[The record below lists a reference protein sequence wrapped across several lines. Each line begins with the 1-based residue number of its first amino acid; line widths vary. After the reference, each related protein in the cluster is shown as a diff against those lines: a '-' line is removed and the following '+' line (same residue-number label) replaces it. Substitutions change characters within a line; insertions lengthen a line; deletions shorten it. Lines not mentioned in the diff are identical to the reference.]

1 MTSQKKP
8 RRPYDSTGR
17 QAQARETRRR
27 IVEAARGVFAE
38 RGYAG
43 ATIDAI
49 AQAAGV
55 APETVFAAFGNKRGI
70 LAGLVEVSVGGD
82 DLPIP
87 LLERPGPQSVME
99 EADPVRQMRMFSHDI
114 SEILERVAPVFEI
127 LRIAAKTEP
136 EIAELLRELL
146 EGRWRN
152 LAVFVKH
159 LRLRKGIGH
168 EQATEMVWT
177 LTSPEVF
184 RLLTA
189 DRGWTRERYAA
200 WLEATLSRLLLP

>member
-1 MTSQKKP
+1 MTKP
-8 RRPYDSTGR
+8 RRGKRSYDSTR
-17 QAQARETRRR
+17 RRAQAQETRRR
-27 IVEAARGVFAE
+27 IIEAARSVFAE

-70 LAGLVEVSVGGD
+70 LAGLVEVAVGGD
-82 DLPIP
+82 DRPIP
-87 LLERPGPQSVME
+87 LLERPGPQSVLE
-99 EADPVRQMRMFSHDI
+99 ETDPVRQLRLFSQDI
-114 SEILERVAPVFEI
+114 SGILERVAPVFEI
-127 LRIAAKTEP
+127 LRTAAKTEP
-136 EIAELLRELL
+136 DIAELLRELL
-146 EGRWRN
+146 EARWRN
-152 LAVFVKH
+152 LAVFARH
-159 LRLRKGIGH
+159 LSLRKAMTQ
-168 EQATEMVWT
+168 ERATEMVWT

-184 RLLTA
+184 RLLTV

>member
-1 MTSQKKP
+1 MTSQKKS
-8 RRPYDSTGR
+8 RRPYDSTRR
-17 QAQARETRRR
+17 QAQARETRLR
-27 IVEAARGVFAE
+27 IIDAARGLFAE

-49 AQAAGV
+49 AQTAGV

-70 LAGLVEVSVGGD
+70 LAGLVDLSVGGD

-87 LLERPGPQSVME
+87 LLERPGPQSVLE
-99 EADPVRQMRMFSHDI
+99 EANLVRQMRMFSHDI

-127 LRIAAKTEP
+127 LRTAAKTEP

-146 EGRWRN
+146 AGRWRN
-152 LAVFVKH
+152 LAVFVEH
-159 LRLRKGIGH
+159 LPLRKGLER
-168 EQATEMVWT
+168 EQATEIVWT

-189 DRGWTRERYAA
+189 DRGRSRERYAA